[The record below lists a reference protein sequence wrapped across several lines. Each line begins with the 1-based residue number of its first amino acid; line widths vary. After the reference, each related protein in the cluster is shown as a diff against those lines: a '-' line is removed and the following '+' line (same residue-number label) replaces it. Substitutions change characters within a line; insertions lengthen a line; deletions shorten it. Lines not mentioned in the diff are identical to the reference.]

1 MSRRPTYLLIAAAIS
16 ALPLIWFVL
25 DPDAGDAL
33 LSMSRQTRAT
43 TSLAKPM
50 TTTPAVATLK
60 ISEQEKT
67 ITPHATNPPLGVTSA
82 AAIVPAI
89 ELPLAATITELKR
102 LLANGDGY
110 AGCQLVIQLRYCRG
124 ELGAQREQL
133 RDLRNRQIDVAESTA
148 QREFADSFIERLAR
162 MTKIGEAHCAGVPP
176 EELANSPQYALLAAQ
191 TGNVAAMSQYVRSP
205 PMDSANFLRDLDAWQ
220 QYRDLAPGFAER
232 AANGGDINAISF
244 MSRQLAGRWRGVGG
258 AIVPRDLKRAVMLH
272 FVLEKTDSPYGLG
285 KDEMRNIAP
294 EIGPVGIAEARQAA
308 DIYYQKIFGASTGD
322 GKKPSYR
329 DQQSCDGIPLQ
340 LKLMGL

>member
-1 MSRRPTYLLIAAAIS
+1 MSRRTTYLLIAAVLS
-16 ALPLIWFVL
+16 ALPLIWFVV
-25 DPDAGDAL
+25 DPDAGDGL
-33 LSMSRQTRAT
+33 LLMSRQTPST
-43 TSLAKPM
+43 TSLPKPM
-50 TTTPAVATLK
+50 TATPAVATVK
-60 ISEQEKT
+60 ISKQETT
-67 ITPHATNPPLGVTSA
+67 ITPRAINPPLDTTSA
-82 AAIVPAI
+82 AANVPSI

-124 ELGAQREQL
+124 ELSAQREQL

-162 MTKIGEAHCAGVPP
+162 MTKIGEAHCAGVSP

-191 TGNVAAMSQYVRSP
+191 SGNVAAMSQYVRSP

-232 AANGGDINAISF
+232 AVAGGDINATSF
-244 MSRQLAGRWRGVGG
+244 ISRQLVGRSLGG
-258 AIVPRDLKRAVMLH
+258 GGPIVPRDLKRAVMLQ
-272 FVLEKTDSPYGLG
+272 FVLEKTDAPYGLG
-285 KDEMRNIAP
+285 KDEMRKIAL
-294 EIGPVGIAEARQAA
+294 EIGSDGMAEAKLAA

-329 DQQSCDGIPLQ
+329 DQQSCDVIPLQ